1 MKTVKNYAVL
11 FIMGMVTLFST
22 TSCEEL
28 EEWLDDKDG
37 QTTYRYWKKYPNSYI
52 QTFDGR
58 MTFRLLSVKR
68 NGTSV
73 QIDYNLTNTGFN
85 QDINAVFVMPEVAGH
100 DDLGNAY
107 KCAISEGNADIL
119 SFINGGTFSIYG
131 WGRNVIFKPNQTIK
145 GSFTIKNFDINAT
158 MVSITCGVSLNSPTN
173 TAFTSNTLDFVNIP
187 VDNTQEYGSYVPL

>member
-85 QDINAVFVMPEVAGH
+85 RAINAVFVMPEVAGH

-131 WGRNVIFKPNQTIK
+131 WGRNVDFMPNQAIK
-145 GSFTIKNFDINAT
+145 GSFIIKNFDTNAT

-187 VDNTQEYGSYVPL
+187 VDEENTTFVPL

>member
-1 MKTVKNYAVL
+1 MKAVKNYAVL

-28 EEWLDDKDG
+28 EEWLDDKDE

-85 QDINAVFVMPEVAGH
+85 RAINAVFVMPEVAGH

-131 WGRNVIFKPNQTIK
+131 WGRNVDFMPNQAIK
-145 GSFTIKNFDINAT
+145 GSFIIKNFDINAT

>member
-1 MKTVKNYAVL
+1 MKTVKNYAL
-11 FIMGMVTLFST
+11 MFIMGMVTLFST

-28 EEWLDDKDG
+28 EEWLEDEKDE
-37 QTTYRYWKKYPNSYI
+37 TVYRYWKKYPQSYI
-52 QTFDGR
+52 QMFDGR
-58 MTFRLLSVKR
+58 MTFRLLSVVR
-68 NGTSV
+68 QGTTV
-73 QIDYNLTNTGFN
+73 QIEYNLTNTGFN
-85 QDINAVFVMPEVAGH
+85 QDVNAVFVMPEVAGH

-158 MVSITCGVSLNSPTN
+158 TVSITCGVSLNSPTN

>member
-1 MKTVKNYAVL
+1 MKTVKNYALL

-187 VDNTQEYGSYVPL
+187 VDEENTAFVPL

>member
-187 VDNTQEYGSYVPL
+187 VDEENTAFVPL

>member
-1 MKTVKNYAVL
+1 MKTVKNYALL

-28 EEWLDDKDG
+28 EEWLEDEKDE
-37 QTTYRYWKKYPNSYI
+37 TVYRYWKKYPQSYI
-52 QTFDGR
+52 QMFDGR
-58 MTFRLLSVKR
+58 MTFRLLSVVR
-68 NGTSV
+68 QGTTV
-73 QIDYNLTNTGFN
+73 QIEYNLTNTGFN
-85 QDINAVFVMPEVAGH
+85 KDVNAVFVMPEVAGH

-119 SFINGGTFSIYG
+119 SFINGGTFSVYG

-158 MVSITCGVSLNSPTN
+158 TVSITCGVSLNSPTN

>member
-28 EEWLDDKDG
+28 EEWFDDKDG

-85 QDINAVFVMPEVAGH
+85 RAINAVFVMPEVAGH

-131 WGRNVIFKPNQTIK
+131 WGRNVDFMPNQAIK
-145 GSFTIKNFDINAT
+145 GSFIIKNFDINAT

-187 VDNTQEYGSYVPL
+187 VDEENTTFVPL

>member
-11 FIMGMVTLFST
+11 FIMGMVAFFST

-28 EEWLDDKDG
+28 EEWLNDKDG

-131 WGRNVIFKPNQTIK
+131 WGRNVDFMPNQAIK
-145 GSFTIKNFDINAT
+145 GSFIIKNFDINAT

-187 VDNTQEYGSYVPL
+187 VDEENTTFVPL

>member
-85 QDINAVFVMPEVAGH
+85 RAINAVFVMPEVAGH

-187 VDNTQEYGSYVPL
+187 VDEENTAFVPL

>member
-145 GSFTIKNFDINAT
+145 GSFTIKHFDINAT

-173 TAFTSNTLDFVNIP
+173 TAFTSNALDFVNIP
-187 VDNTQEYGSYVPL
+187 VDEENTTFVPL

>member
-11 FIMGMVTLFST
+11 FIMGMVAFFST

>member
-131 WGRNVIFKPNQTIK
+131 WGRNVDFMPNQAIK
-145 GSFTIKNFDINAT
+145 GSFIIKNFDINAT

-187 VDNTQEYGSYVPL
+187 VDEENTTFVPL

>member
-1 MKTVKNYAVL
+1 MKKFSKYTFL
-11 FIMGMVTLFST
+11 FATLMASMFT
-22 TSCEEL
+22 FTSCEEL
-28 EEWLDDKDG
+28 EEWLDDIDE
-37 QTTYRYWKKYPNSYI
+37 QTTYRYWKKYPQSYI
-52 QTFDGR
+52 QMFDHR
-58 MTFRLLSVKR
+58 MKFRLLSVVR
-68 NGTSV
+68 QGTTV
-73 QIDYNLTNTGFN
+73 QIEYNLTNTGFN
-85 QDINAVFVMPEVAGH
+85 QDVNAVFVMPEVAGH

-158 MVSITCGVSLNSPTN
+158 TVSITCGVSLNSPTN

>member
-85 QDINAVFVMPEVAGH
+85 RAINAVFVMPEVAGH

-131 WGRNVIFKPNQTIK
+131 WGRNVDFMPNQAIK
-145 GSFTIKNFDINAT
+145 GSFIIKNFDINAT

>member
-11 FIMGMVTLFST
+11 FIMGMVAFFST

-131 WGRNVIFKPNQTIK
+131 WGRNVIFKPNQAIK

-187 VDNTQEYGSYVPL
+187 VDEENTAFVPL

>member
-85 QDINAVFVMPEVAGH
+85 RAINAVFVMPEVAGH

-131 WGRNVIFKPNQTIK
+131 WGRNVDFMPNQAIK
-145 GSFTIKNFDINAT
+145 GSFIIKNFDINAT

-187 VDNTQEYGSYVPL
+187 VDEENTAFVPL

>member
-58 MTFRLLSVKR
+58 ITFRLLSVKR

-131 WGRNVIFKPNQTIK
+131 WGRNVDFMPNQAIK
-145 GSFTIKNFDINAT
+145 GSFIIKNFDINAT

-187 VDNTQEYGSYVPL
+187 VDEENTTFVPL

>member
-58 MTFRLLSVKR
+58 MTFRLLSIVR
-68 NGTSV
+68 QGTTV
-73 QIDYNLTNTGFN
+73 QIEYNLTNTGFN

-145 GSFTIKNFDINAT
+145 GSFIIKNFDINAT

>member
-1 MKTVKNYAVL
+1 MKTVKNYALL

-85 QDINAVFVMPEVAGH
+85 RAINAVFVMPEVAGH

-131 WGRNVIFKPNQTIK
+131 WGRNVDFMPNQAIK
-145 GSFTIKNFDINAT
+145 GSFIIKNFDINAT

-187 VDNTQEYGSYVPL
+187 VDEENTTFVPL

>member
-85 QDINAVFVMPEVAGH
+85 RAINAVFVMPEVAGH

-131 WGRNVIFKPNQTIK
+131 WGRNVDFMPNQAIK
-145 GSFTIKNFDINAT
+145 GSFIIKNFDINAT

-187 VDNTQEYGSYVPL
+187 VDEENTTFVPL

>member
-85 QDINAVFVMPEVAGH
+85 RAINAVFVMPEVAGH

-131 WGRNVIFKPNQTIK
+131 WGRNVDFMPNQAIK
-145 GSFTIKNFDINAT
+145 GSFIIKNIDINAT

-187 VDNTQEYGSYVPL
+187 VDEENTTFIPL

>member
-1 MKTVKNYAVL
+1 MKTIKNYAVL

-85 QDINAVFVMPEVAGH
+85 RAINAVFVMPEVAGH

-187 VDNTQEYGSYVPL
+187 VDEENTAFVPL

>member
-11 FIMGMVTLFST
+11 FIMGMVTIFST

-85 QDINAVFVMPEVAGH
+85 RAINAVFVMPEVAGH

-131 WGRNVIFKPNQTIK
+131 WGRNVDFMPNQAIK
-145 GSFTIKNFDINAT
+145 GSFIIKNFDINAT

-187 VDNTQEYGSYVPL
+187 VDEENTTFVPL

>member
-11 FIMGMVTLFST
+11 FIMGMVAFFST

-85 QDINAVFVMPEVAGH
+85 RAINAVFVMPEVAGH

-131 WGRNVIFKPNQTIK
+131 WGRNVDFMPNQAIK
-145 GSFTIKNFDINAT
+145 GSFIIKNFDINAT

-187 VDNTQEYGSYVPL
+187 VDEENTTFVPL

>member
-85 QDINAVFVMPEVAGH
+85 QDINAVFVMSEVAGH

>member
-158 MVSITCGVSLNSPTN
+158 TVSITCGVSLNSPTN